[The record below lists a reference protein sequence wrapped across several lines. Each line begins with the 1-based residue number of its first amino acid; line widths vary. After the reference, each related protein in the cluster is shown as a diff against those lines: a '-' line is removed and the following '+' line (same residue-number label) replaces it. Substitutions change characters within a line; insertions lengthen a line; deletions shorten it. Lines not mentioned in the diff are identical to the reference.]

1 MQLADLEA
9 IYPNAKNY
17 HLQVEHDRMK
27 LRPTFMYTLKEGPT
41 DLKFGLVLAE
51 IAGFPPDAV
60 AAAREIHRKLQQSD
74 TAKKEK
80 EAQHLRELSQLAQRL
95 LNLKTSTL
103 SPGTLSRPSSPNPT
117 ALDWSADG
125 ADEYF
130 VVFLTELLRRYLTN
144 LKEKFIAAQH
154 EE

>member
-103 SPGTLSRPSSPNPT
+103 SPGTLPHPSSRI
-117 ALDWSADG
+117 L
-125 ADEYF
+125 
-130 VVFLTELLRRYLTN
+130 
-144 LKEKFIAAQH
+144 
-154 EE
+154 

>member
-103 SPGTLSRPSSPNPT
+103 SP
-117 ALDWSADG
+117 
-125 ADEYF
+125 
-130 VVFLTELLRRYLTN
+130 ELLRRYLTN

>member
-41 DLKFGLVLAE
+41 ALKFGLVLAE

-103 SPGTLSRPSSPNPT
+103 SPGTLPHFFDNT
-117 ALDWSADG
+117 VAMMKLILV
-125 ADEYF
+125 